1 MTLYNTFV
9 LKNVLHW
16 DDWFYTGGG
25 TLFAI
30 KIMKKIR
37 HKVEE
42 KLGVGEYL
50 KVQQDENGEM
60 EEGGNQC
67 GIPDLEIQNQ
77 ENETNETE
85 GVENI
90 EMGTRP
96 SSE

>member
-1 MTLYNTFV
+1 
-9 LKNVLHW
+9 
-16 DDWFYTGGG
+16 
-25 TLFAI
+25 
-30 KIMKKIR
+30 MKKIR